1 MNDKQTELMRTV
13 MDMIAHQ
20 GDLMDD
26 DTFYS
31 PPMWILDNWWHTL
44 NAVLKLSQVG
54 DHGDS
59 KSNSLEPTDQTESE
73 KGNEDV

>member
-1 MNDKQTELMRTV
+1 VLDDSRGGDVPMNDKQTELVQTV

-20 GDLMDD
+20 GDMMED

-44 NAVLKLSQVG
+44 NAVLKLR
-54 DHGDS
+54 D
-59 KSNSLEPTDQTESE
+59 TESS
-73 KGNEDV
+73 

>member
-1 MNDKQTELMRTV
+1 MSGQNGDVSLTMNEKQVELVQTV

-20 GDLMDD
+20 GDMMED

-44 NAVLKLSQVG
+44 NAVLKLK
-54 DHGDS
+54 D
-59 KSNSLEPTDQTESE
+59 TESS
-73 KGNEDV
+73 

>member
-1 MNDKQTELMRTV
+1 MLDDSRGGDVPMNDKQTELVQTV

-20 GDLMDD
+20 GDMMED

-44 NAVLKLSQVG
+44 NAVLKLR
-54 DHGDS
+54 D
-59 KSNSLEPTDQTESE
+59 TESS
-73 KGNEDV
+73 

>member
-1 MNDKQTELMRTV
+1 MNEKQAELVQTV

-44 NAVLKLSQVG
+44 NAVLKLR
-54 DHGDS
+54 D
-59 KSNSLEPTDQTESE
+59 TESS
-73 KGNEDV
+73 